1 MLGFLIGLMV
11 GGFLGIA
18 VMAMM
23 RIASQADRDMHNAMN
38 KEE

>member
-11 GGFLGIA
+11 GGALGIC

-23 RIASQADRDMHNAMN
+23 NAASGADRSMD
-38 KEE
+38 KKI